1 MIQAS
6 RECVYKISNSTSST
20 VIGAAGAALAR
31 RVDGRV
37 KVPTSPVVS
46 VTARLAGL
54 VTSQESD
61 VTTVVGSKAWR
72 VPMWVSLG
80 RGVKAEA
87 VVEMD
92 RERWYV
98 AIEPVDVAAATMD
111 VRTGEKWMSRTPN
124 GTGRV
129 WLMWLGRIE

>member
-1 MIQAS
+1 
-6 RECVYKISNSTSST
+6 VT
-20 VIGAAGAALAR
+20 GPAGGTLAR
-31 RVDGRV
+31 RTDGRSRM
-37 KVPTSPVVS
+37 PISPVVS
-46 VTARLAGL
+46 VTAILAGL
-54 VTSQESD
+54 VGSGLQQSE
-61 VTTVVGSKAWR
+61 VTIVVGSKAWR